1 MNRSVALFC
10 AVLPQFL
17 LVGGLVVREE
27 YVRATG
33 RAVLL
38 EIRPYDPMDPLSGRY
53 LGTPLAIERLDLDH
67 VPHDEGLRERNE
79 VWVVLAPGDKHWQPV
94 AVRAAR
100 PDVAG
105 EQVAVCG
112 EVDRRWMH
120 EAGPVLPVRYPIGRF
135 YIPEDGKD
143 PTGWLPA
150 DKTRPEVVLL
160 VKVTAGGGMTI
171 EDLLVD
177 GRPYAEW
184 NR

>member
-1 MNRSVALFC
+1 MNRAVTFLC
-10 AVLPQFL
+10 AVVPQFL

-53 LGTPLAIERLDLDH
+53 LGTPLAIERLDLGRL
-67 VPHDEGLRERNE
+67 PHDDGLRERDE
-79 VWVVLAPGDKHWQPV
+79 VWVVLAPGPKFWEPV

-100 PDVAG
+100 PEAG
-105 EQVAVCG
+105 PDQVVVYG
-112 EVDRRWMH
+112 EVDRQPLR
-120 EAGPVLPVRYPIGRF
+120 EADVVLVVEYPIGRF

-143 PTGWLPA
+143 PTGWQPRGEP
-150 DKTRPEVVLL
+150 RPEVALL
-160 VKVTAGGGMTI
+160 VKVAASGRMTI

>member
-1 MNRSVALFC
+1 MNRIAAFAC
-10 AVLPQFL
+10 AVVPQFL

-53 LGTPLAIERLDLDH
+53 LGTPLAIEQLDLGRL
-67 VPHDEGLRERNE
+67 PHDDGLRERSE
-79 VWVVLAPGDKHWQPV
+79 VWVVLAPGPKFWEPV
-94 AVRAAR
+94 AVRAER
-100 PDVAG
+100 PAVPA
-105 EQVAVCG
+105 EQVVVRG
-112 EVDRRWMH
+112 DVDRRWIRD
-120 EAGPVLPVRYPIGRF
+120 AGTVLPVRYPIGRF
-135 YIPEDGKD
+135 YIPADGKD
-143 PTGWLPA
+143 PTGWLLQ
-150 DKTRPEVVLL
+150 DQSRPQVTLL
-160 VKVTAGGGMTI
+160 VKVTAGGGMAL